1 MPIVSSAQL
10 TVTDVKDA
18 LVYGINA
25 SAPVITKQAHDA
37 ATLGAYSSITVR
49 GKKHL
54 GNIISNYG
62 FLTVTANGAAE
73 ASTATDT
80 SSGSITIAPASN
92 SGVSSYTVNMYDQA
106 TVASATLL
114 DSTVI
119 QVVFKGNSAISVVL
133 SNESHVFPA
142 GMDGTVQSYTD
153 SGTTIRVYEGATALE
168 FVTGTPANGQWRI
181 TTAATNIIPGT
192 ITDSGAF
199 ATVGAHSG
207 VVAGVDTAL
216 ITYTI
221 SGLSSTG
228 VSFSLDKAQ
237 TFSKSKTGATGATGS
252 AAITAI
258 LSNEAHVLPAA
269 TDGAVSSYVGSGTA
283 IRVYEG
289 AAPVVYDGVGTANG
303 TWKIASTVVTNVTLG
318 TITGSGNYAT
328 IGVASGVA
336 AGTDTAS
343 IDFNITGTTAAGA
356 AFSLTKTQTFSK
368 SKTGTSGS
376 DATAYWLVKSAAAV
390 QKSIAGVYTPS
401 AVTYTIKS
409 ATGTGSPANY
419 AGRFIIATST
429 DGTTYAD
436 VYTSASNESSKAYT
450 VPAGIS
456 LIRVKACLA
465 GGTATLL
472 DEMIT
477 PIVSDGSTGATG
489 QSQVKGVC
497 FLRSVSA
504 PATPTGGSYASPT
517 ATGWS
522 DGIPADNN
530 QALWQTTR
538 IFTSNEASPQQSVWS
553 TPAKVGTPSTSTK
566 TQFSIDGS
574 TFWHDTPATADI
586 YMRTG
591 TSTDN
596 EATWTYAGS
605 VKIKGEIGATGATGA
620 TGAAGSTGAT
630 GAPGQSVV
638 LSPAAPTFTSSDRV
652 INAGQSIVF
661 SVVAASVTPTSYAW
675 TFSGLESNPAIT
687 NQSTVTITSTHFGR
701 SNSATVS
708 CMINGD
714 TSLVATRTITRNE
727 AHSVAVGAW
736 YANSLVLKNPADS
749 SNLGIAMDTNSH
761 KRITWN
767 DGDGNWNF
775 RAGNYRDTA
784 AGITKYIKGTN
795 DANSGA
801 AVLTATMDGL
811 DGMWKMRVAPI
822 GAPDTAVTWG
832 STFTVAVG
840 YINNNAD
847 VIYFKNKADTALYG
861 KFDATGL
868 TVRNGAFFQDSNS
881 VTVAV
886 MGPDGDLWKGSA
898 DNTGSKYWHAGN
910 MGSASGLDADT
921 VDGYHASNLAALA
934 ENETIT
940 GLWQFSQGVNLG
952 AARKI
957 YQTNLDF
964 GGDAAGTWRKI
975 AAVSLAGSPAMYS
988 AAVFMV
994 NIVDPNANYGI
1005 SISVNADRYTYYIA
1019 CNRTSDVTMNTPDA
1033 CYVSGPGSHVRAV
1046 KTSTGN
1052 YEIQVKNEAQYQ
1064 EYLVTIQCYA
1074 ENANQNAATYLDGSA
1089 VGSTGTAQYNASV
1102 GTATDW
1108 FQKVTATNSIVSTI
1122 TTGTKPLDVQSQTL
1136 CTNLNA
1142 DMVDGKHVGTSGSA
1156 IPAMDGGNT
1165 WSGNQIFSN
1174 SLTYMGVYNSNSA
1187 MEFGTGAA
1195 NYPLIDFHSSTV
1207 YADYN
1212 ARISC
1217 SNGTGDSGTGV
1228 LSLQASAL
1236 NIYGHSFLAMNP
1248 AGTSYF
1254 IYADAS
1260 AVQLF
1265 NKTTIG
1271 AGSNNI
1277 VDGVAAARPL
1287 LVNSSDINTT
1297 LGSSSNAI
1305 AICNT
1310 ATTSGNVS
1318 QLNFSAITGVST
1330 NQYSSGWIAV
1340 KHGARVNG
1348 EYPAGEM
1355 AFAISKSVA
1364 GTSNFAPTIRLHLTN
1379 SGTLFKDSAGATVA
1393 VLGEDGD
1400 MWKGSADNTGSKYWH
1415 AGNMGS
1421 ASGLDADTVDGKHG
1435 AYYSDLANATGT
1447 LSSSRLADSGVVSG
1461 TYNSSSTII
1470 RPFTIDAK
1478 GRITSVGANVTIAPA
1493 FSDVINKPTT
1503 LAGYGITDAQALDAG
1518 LTAIAALTG
1527 ANGIV
1532 KKTAG
1537 VWALDTT
1544 TYGTITS
1551 VTATYP
1557 VASSGG
1563 TAPVIS
1569 MPAATALN
1577 PGYLTAS
1584 DWLTFNNKSNTAG
1597 TVTSVSVTSANGVSG
1612 TVATS
1617 STTPAITLTLGALTG
1632 TSFNSITG
1640 LSTATPIVAG
1650 TGAVGTGVT
1659 VARADH
1665 VHPAQT
1671 TVSGNSGGVT
1681 AGAITTAMLGNNVIT
1696 SDKVNSSVVITN
1708 GTYQKIFGNAFASTP
1723 ANTATPATWLALTIN
1738 GVAYRVPLY
1747 Q

>member
-80 SSGSITIAPASN
+80 SSGGITIAPASN

-318 TITGSGNYAT
+318 TITDSGNYAT

-456 LIRVKACLA
+456 LIRVRACLA

-477 PIVSDGSTGATG
+477 PIVSDGATGATG

-538 IFTSNEASPQQSVWS
+538 IFTSDGASPQQSVWS

-574 TFWHDTPATADI
+574 TSWHDTPATADI

-596 EATWTYAGS
+596 GATWTYAGS

-675 TFSGLESNPAIT
+675 TFSGLESNPTVT

-708 CMINGD
+708 CMISGD

-736 YANSLVLKNPADS
+736 YASSLVLKNPADS

-775 RAGNYRDTA
+775 RAGNYRDMA

-795 DANSGA
+795 DVNSGA

-811 DGMWKMRVAPI
+811 DGMWRMRVAPI
-822 GAPDTAVTWG
+822 GTPDTAVTWG

-847 VIYFKNKADTALYG
+847 AVYFKNKADTALYG

-898 DNTGSKYWHAGN
+898 DNTGSKYLTTADLAATQSISGAWTYTNSLSFSKTSSAGAVTGLYLTNPADTASTEVRIDMAPNSAGVGVRSAQIAAVNILSSNRTNLVLRTADGNSNPSDVLILGWDKSATFAGTITGNGSGIANVNAASLGGKSIGASGNYIPLLDGTNTWSGTQNFSGASMTLPYAALYAASTTNGIGGRVRLEKGPGSLGIAGGGNAVIDFISSSTTSDMVRIWDANRSVGAYLDLADCGGMNVTKLWHSGN
-910 MGSASGLDADT
+910 MGSGKGLDSDLLDGQHGSYYTNAANLTGTLNAARLPDSYLPLSGGILAGNLYVSTLGNAGLEIGRTDGVASTPYIDFRCSAAPDYDARIMSRNGTGTTGQAALDFTAGSFSFITGAISGNGSGLT
-921 VDGYHASNLAALA
+921 SLNASNLA
-934 ENETIT
+934 
-940 GLWQFSQGVNLG
+940 
-952 AARKI
+952 
-957 YQTNLDF
+957 
-964 GGDAAGTWRKI
+964 
-975 AAVSLAGSPAMYS
+975 
-988 AAVFMV
+988 
-994 NIVDPNANYGI
+994 
-1005 SISVNADRYTYYIA
+1005 
-1019 CNRTSDVTMNTPDA
+1019 
-1033 CYVSGPGSHVRAV
+1033 
-1046 KTSTGN
+1046 
-1052 YEIQVKNEAQYQ
+1052 
-1064 EYLVTIQCYA
+1064 
-1074 ENANQNAATYLDGSA
+1074 
-1089 VGSTGTAQYNASV
+1089 
-1102 GTATDW
+1102 
-1108 FQKVTATNSIVSTI
+1108 
-1122 TTGTKPLDVQSQTL
+1122 
-1136 CTNLNA
+1136 
-1142 DMVDGKHVGTSGSA
+1142 SGSV
-1156 IPAMDGGNT
+1156 PAAQLGNAV
-1165 WSGNQIFSN
+1165 IK
-1174 SLTYMGVYNSNSA
+1174 
-1187 MEFGTGAA
+1187 
-1195 NYPLIDFHSSTV
+1195 
-1207 YADYN
+1207 
-1212 ARISC
+1212 
-1217 SNGTGDSGTGV
+1217 
-1228 LSLQASAL
+1228 
-1236 NIYGHSFLAMNP
+1236 YGM
-1248 AGTSYF
+1248 Y
-1254 IYADAS
+1254 
-1260 AVQLF
+1260 
-1265 NKTTIG
+1265 
-1271 AGSNNI
+1271 
-1277 VDGVAAARPL
+1277 
-1287 LVNSSDINTT
+1287 
-1297 LGSSSNAI
+1297 
-1305 AICNT
+1305 
-1310 ATTSGNVS
+1310 
-1318 QLNFSAITGVST
+1318 
-1330 NQYSSGWIAV
+1330 
-1340 KHGARVNG
+1340 
-1348 EYPAGEM
+1348 
-1355 AFAISKSVA
+1355 SKSV
-1364 GTSNFAPTIRLHLTN
+1364 GDPTGGSTP
-1379 SGTLFKDSAGATVA
+1379 SKDSSNH
-1393 VLGEDGD
+1393 LP
-1400 MWKGSADNTGSKYWH
+1400 
-1415 AGNMGS
+1415 
-1421 ASGLDADTVDGKHG
+1421 
-1435 AYYSDLANATGT
+1435 
-1447 LSSSRLADSGVVSG
+1447 
-1461 TYNSSSTII
+1461 I
-1470 RPFTIDAK
+1470 
-1478 GRITSVGANVTIAPA
+1478 
-1493 FSDVINKPTT
+1493 VIN
-1503 LAGYGITDAQALDAG
+1503 G
-1518 LTAIAALTG
+1518 
-1527 ANGIV
+1527 
-1532 KKTAG
+1532 
-1537 VWALDTT
+1537 
-1544 TYGTITS
+1544 S
-1551 VTATYP
+1551 
-1557 VASSGG
+1557 
-1563 TAPVIS
+1563 
-1569 MPAATALN
+1569 
-1577 PGYLTAS
+1577 
-1584 DWLTFNNKSNTAG
+1584 TFYIKLLQ
-1597 TVTSVSVTSANGVSG
+1597 
-1612 TVATS
+1612 
-1617 STTPAITLTLGALTG
+1617 P
-1632 TSFNSITG
+1632 
-1640 LSTATPIVAG
+1640 
-1650 TGAVGTGVT
+1650 
-1659 VARADH
+1659 
-1665 VHPAQT
+1665 
-1671 TVSGNSGGVT
+1671 
-1681 AGAITTAMLGNNVIT
+1681 
-1696 SDKVNSSVVITN
+1696 
-1708 GTYQKIFGNAFASTP
+1708 
-1723 ANTATPATWLALTIN
+1723 
-1738 GVAYRVPLY
+1738 
-1747 Q
+1747 